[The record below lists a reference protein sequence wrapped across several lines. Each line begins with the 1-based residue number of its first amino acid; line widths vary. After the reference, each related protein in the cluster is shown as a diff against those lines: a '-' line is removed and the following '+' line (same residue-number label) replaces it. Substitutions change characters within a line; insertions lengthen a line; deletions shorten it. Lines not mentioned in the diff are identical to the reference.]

1 MSFARVA
8 LSPERLQNL
17 HWSFA
22 KTFQFARDRLY
33 VPLIQ
38 TEILRAAREYPIAFV
53 REGEQWLPVAYLG
66 DAAGQTNRFVDDKG
80 SWQAGYVPFWLRVY
94 PFVHAHEA
102 CAVLLDPGFVGVSG
116 SHAFTTA
123 DRKLTQEARG
133 VADQVRKASAGGA
146 LLQTAASQI
155 VEEGIAQPRPG
166 HSGRD
171 SEPLLFVSAGRPAD
185 VLAAKA
191 GDWYARSALTVE
203 LAIAAAFSSASM
215 PRAEPAAVTLE
226 PPPEVA
232 PTRPAPLAPTYVP
245 PAAPADLDWLDMSE
259 KISF

>member
-1 MSFARVA
+1 MSFAHVS
-8 LSPERLQNL
+8 LTPERLQNL
-17 HWSFA
+17 HWSFPKA
-22 KTFQFARDRLY
+22 FHFARARVF

-38 TEILRAAREYPIAFV
+38 TEILRAAREYPIAFA
-53 REGEQWLPVAYLG
+53 REGEQWHPVAYLG
-66 DAAGQTNRFVDDKG
+66 DTSGQTNRFVDDKG
-80 SWQAGYVPFWLRVY
+80 EWQAGYVPFWLRVY

-102 CAVLLDPGFVGVSG
+102 CTVLLDPSFVGVSG

-123 DRKLTQEARG
+123 DRKLTQEVRG
-133 VADQVRKASAGGA
+133 VADQVRKASAGAA
-146 LLQTAASQI
+146 LLQAAATQI
-155 VEEGIAQPRPG
+155 VEEGIAQPRTGLSAP
-166 HSGRD
+166 D
-171 SEPLLFVSAGRPAD
+171 SAPLLFVAAGRPAD

-191 GDWYARSALTVE
+191 ADWYARSALTVE

-226 PPPEVA
+226 PPPEPA
-232 PTRPAPLAPTYVP
+232 PARPAAIAPTYVP